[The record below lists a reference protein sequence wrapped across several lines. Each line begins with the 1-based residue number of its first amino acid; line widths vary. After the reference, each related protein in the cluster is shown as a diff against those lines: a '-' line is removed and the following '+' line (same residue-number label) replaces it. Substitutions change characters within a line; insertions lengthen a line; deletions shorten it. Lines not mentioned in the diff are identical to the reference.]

1 MPQSLCPHVLRHDAR
16 FPCPSLSP
24 WVWSNSCPLGQWCHP
39 TISPSVAPFSF
50 VISSICP
57 SIRVFSSESVLGI
70 RWPKYWSFSFSI
82 NPSMNIQDWFPL
94 GLTGWISLQSRGL
107 SRVFSNTTVKK
118 HQFFGVQPFLLSSS
132 VLCPCF
138 PPSKVERTFL
148 KNEKILSRHFTK
160 ETVLMT
166 RKQMKMGLASFVIR
180 KMQINTIVRH
190 HFTSTR
196 IAKKPDN
203 RMLARMWNN

>member
-1 MPQSLCPHVLRHDAR
+1 MLLEFAQTCVLSVGYAIQ
-16 FPCPSLSP
+16 PSHLLS
-24 WVWSNSCPLGQWCHP
+24 
-39 TISPSVAPFSF
+39 SPSPPALCLSQHQDLFQWVSSWHQVTKVLKLQLQHQSF
-50 VISSICP
+50 NEYSGLISFRIDW
-57 SIRVFSSESVLGI
+57 IDLLAVQETLKKVFSS
-70 RWPKYWSFSFSI
+70 
-82 NPSMNIQDWFPL
+82 
-94 GLTGWISLQSRGL
+94 
-107 SRVFSNTTVKK
+107 TTVQR